1 MSSGLRPLGSAPPS
15 SICRPPSSS
24 LSVGTAGASEQSEFQ
39 LRPESEWLRPG
50 SPGGPCGPSR
60 IKAIITARG
69 PPRRRLNDTSSP
81 SMKSDLQRQMRK
93 WLRLTGFSVFLQIRA
108 AAIMGKMGRLDV
120 VKKPVLPPPSRL
132 PSSGL
137 DCELRPWRRTS
148 APIPLSLPPQSG
160 EKNVN

>member
-39 LRPESEWLRPG
+39 LWPESEWLRPG

-60 IKAIITARG
+60 IKAIIMARG

-108 AAIMGKMGRLDV
+108 AAIMGKMGRSDV
-120 VKKPVLPPPSRL
+120 VKKPVLPLPCQGYRRPVWTANCGLGDAPAPPF
-132 PSSGL
+132 PS
-137 DCELRPWRRTS
+137 PF
-148 APIPLSLPPQSG
+148 PPKW